1 MTLAY
6 GNMPLDRGT
15 NQRKNKRW
23 LAAEF
28 TREDTLFCVI
38 KDGQCLFDK
47 GEVLS
52 PIYLSKT
59 QVPTVNV
66 DSCIYLGK
74 GDLAKRDLGQGSLD
88 NSSLDKIITGQSIT
102 ANNNIDIHKS
112 SALSFFAIDFDKLR
126 FSTQEALSEMGQWQG
141 LRKVTANLSAI
152 DASILAL
159 AKGLVHWHISHQF
172 CGQCGHANRS
182 VEAGHAR
189 RCSDCRNMT
198 FPRTDPA
205 VIMLVEKMFA
215 DGIPRCLLGRQA
227 SWADGMYSTLAGFVD
242 PGETLEQAVIRE
254 VVEET
259 AIHVENPQYI
269 ASQPWPFPAS
279 IMLGFTAVAMS
290 EKIDISQ
297 DDLEDAKWFS
307 REQLINFGVNSSI
320 NVSVNEGN
328 EVTASADNPQY
339 KMSSGDSI
347 SSYLITA
354 WKNKEIGQY

>member
-38 KDGQCLFDK
+38 NEGQCLFDN
-47 GEVLS
+47 GDVLS
-52 PIYLSKT
+52 PMYLSKSEL
-59 QVPTVNV
+59 PTVSV
-66 DSCIYLGK
+66 ESCIYLGK
-74 GDLAKRDLGQGSLD
+74 GDLKKGKLGLESIEND
-88 NSSLDKIITGQSIT
+88 RSAITITGNSNTRQ
-102 ANNNIDIHKS
+102 S
-112 SALSFFAIDFDKLR
+112 SAIAIFAIDFNKLR

-141 LRKVTANLSAI
+141 LRKVTASLSAI

-189 RCSDCRNMT
+189 RCSDCRNMS

-205 VIMLVEKMFA
+205 VIMLVEKMFV

-227 SWADGMYSTLAGFVD
+227 SWAEGMYSTLAGFVD

-259 AIHVENPQYI
+259 AIHVENPCYI

-279 IMLGFTAVAMS
+279 VMLGFTAVATS
-290 EKIDISQ
+290 DNIDISQ
-297 DDLEDAKWFS
+297 DDLEDAQWFS
-307 REQLINFGVNSSI
+307 REQLVNFGVN
-320 NVSVNEGN
+320 NSVLAEDAGAD
-328 EVTASADNPQY
+328 TAQY

-347 SSYLITA
+347 SSYLINA

>member
-23 LAAEF
+23 LATEF
-28 TREDTLFCVI
+28 AREETLFCVI
-38 KDGQCLFDK
+38 NEGQCLFDE
-47 GEVLS
+47 GDVLS
-52 PIYLSKT
+52 PIYLSKSEL
-59 QVPTVNV
+59 PTVSV

-74 GDLAKRDLGQGSLD
+74 GHLSKGSGGLENIENDPLD
-88 NSSLDKIITGQSIT
+88 ITITGNSNTRHLSAISI
-102 ANNNIDIHKS
+102 
-112 SALSFFAIDFDKLR
+112 FAIDFNKLR

-141 LRKVTANLSAI
+141 LRKVTASLSAI
-152 DASILAL
+152 DVSILAL

-189 RCSDCRNMT
+189 RCSDCRNMS

-227 SWADGMYSTLAGFVD
+227 SWAEGMYSTLAGFVD

-259 AIHVENPQYI
+259 AIHVENPCYI

-279 IMLGFTAVAMS
+279 VMLGFTAVATS
-290 EKIDISQ
+290 DNIDISQ
-297 DDLEDAKWFS
+297 DDLEDAQWFS
-307 REQLINFGVNSSI
+307 REQLVNFGVN
-320 NVSVNEGN
+320 NSVLAEDGG
-328 EVTASADNPQY
+328 ADKPQY

-347 SSYLITA
+347 SSYLIMA

>member
-6 GNMPLDRGT
+6 GKMPLDRCT
-15 NQRKNKRW
+15 NQRNNKRW
-23 LAAEF
+23 LSTEF
-28 TREDTLFCVI
+28 NHPDTIFCVI
-38 KDGQCLFDK
+38 NDGMSLFEQTD
-47 GEVLS
+47 ELN

-59 QVPTVNV
+59 QLPTLHL

-74 GDLAKRDLGQGSLD
+74 GSLAKGDLSKDSGKNKLAAV
-88 NSSLDKIITGQSIT
+88 SIFT
-102 ANNNIDIHKS
+102 
-112 SALSFFAIDFDKLR
+112 IDFNKLH
-126 FSTQEALSEMGQWQG
+126 FSTQEELMEVGQWQG

-172 CGQCGHANRS
+172 CGHCGNANRA

-189 RCSDCRNMT
+189 RCTDCRNMS

-205 VIMLVEKMFA
+205 VIMLVEKMFS

-227 SWADGMYSTLAGFVD
+227 SWAEGMYSTLAGFVD

-254 VVEET
+254 VIEES
-259 AIHVENPQYI
+259 AIEIENPQYV

-279 IMLGFTAVAMS
+279 IMLGFTAVASS
-290 EKIDISQ
+290 EKIDTNQ
-297 DDLEDAKWFS
+297 DSLEDAQWFS
-307 REQLINFGVNSSI
+307 RQQLSQFSLNNS
-320 NVSVNEGN
+320 
-328 EVTASADNPQY
+328 VTDDGDGTQY

-354 WKNKEIGQY
+354 WLNKEIGQY

>member
-6 GNMPLDRGT
+6 GNMPLDRCT

-23 LAAEF
+23 LSTEF
-28 TREDTLFCVI
+28 NHEKSLFCVI
-38 KDGQCLFDK
+38 NDGMSLFSK
-47 GEVLS
+47 AEALV
-52 PIYLSKT
+52 PIYLSKA
-59 QVPTVNV
+59 QLPTLSV

-74 GDLAKRDLGQGSLD
+74 GNLGRGELD
-88 NSSLDKIITGQSIT
+88 NNKFNAISI
-102 ANNNIDIHKS
+102 
-112 SALSFFAIDFDKLR
+112 FAIDFNKLR
-126 FSTQEALSEMGQWQG
+126 FSTQEELSEMGQWQG

-152 DASILAL
+152 DASILAI

-189 RCSDCRNMT
+189 RCSECRNMT

-205 VIMLVEKMFA
+205 VIMLVEKMFD
-215 DGIPRCLLGRQA
+215 DGIARCLLGRQA
-227 SWADGMYSTLAGFVD
+227 SWAQGMYSTLAGFVD

-259 AIHVENPQYI
+259 AIIAEKPEYI

-279 IMLGFTAVAMS
+279 IMLGFTAVATS

-297 DDLEDAKWFS
+297 DDLEDAQWFS
-307 REQLINFGVNSSI
+307 REQLQGFCLNSTVNDNSE
-320 NVSVNEGN
+320 SV
-328 EVTASADNPQY
+328 QY

-354 WKNKEIGQY
+354 WLNKTIGKY

>member
-38 KDGQCLFDK
+38 NDGQCLFNK
-47 GEVLS
+47 EEVLS
-52 PIYLSKT
+52 PIYLSKS

-74 GDLAKRDLGQGSLD
+74 GDLGLQSLD
-88 NSSLDKIITGQSIT
+88 NNTLDTSTAGNSNIHQPSAISI
-102 ANNNIDIHKS
+102 
-112 SALSFFAIDFDKLR
+112 FAIDFNKLR

-189 RCSDCRNMT
+189 RCSDCRNMS

-205 VIMLVEKMFA
+205 VIMLVEKMFS

-227 SWADGMYSTLAGFVD
+227 SWVEGMYSTLAGFVD

-279 IMLGFTAVAMS
+279 VMLGFTAVATS

-297 DDLEDAKWFS
+297 DDLEDARWFS
-307 REQLINFGVNSSI
+307 REQLVNFGVNSSVI
-320 NVSVNEGN
+320 AGED
-328 EVTASADNPQY
+328 SADNPQY
-339 KMSSGDSI
+339 KLSSGDSI